1 MKQNRLFVALCAMML
16 TTGVMAQQRKKV
28 NANGWTIDAKSRN
41 PLTKVD
47 VTIMTTD
54 STIVTTYPSWDLEGY
69 EGRFS
74 FNLEWGKSYIFQFTK
89 EGYDTVYV
97 NQTYPAKSMLMMSGI
112 GNLGKVALKKTP
124 VSDNLPIQIKNEEG
138 EP

>member
-16 TTGVMAQQRKKV
+16 TTGVMAQQREKV

-74 FNLEWGKSYIFQFTK
+74 FNL
-89 EGYDTVYV
+89 
-97 NQTYPAKSMLMMSGI
+97 
-112 GNLGKVALKKTP
+112 
-124 VSDNLPIQIKNEEG
+124 
-138 EP
+138 

>member
-16 TTGVMAQQRKKV
+16 TTGVMAQQREKV

-47 VTIMTTD
+47 VTIMTSD

-74 FNLEWGKSYIFQFTK
+74 FNLEWGEVLYISI
-89 EGYDTVYV
+89 Y
-97 NQTYPAKSMLMMSGI
+97 
-112 GNLGKVALKKTP
+112 
-124 VSDNLPIQIKNEEG
+124 
-138 EP
+138 

>member
-16 TTGVMAQQRKKV
+16 TTGVMAQQREKV

-74 FNLEWGKSYIFQFTK
+74 FNLEWGEVLYISI
-89 EGYDTVYV
+89 Y
-97 NQTYPAKSMLMMSGI
+97 
-112 GNLGKVALKKTP
+112 
-124 VSDNLPIQIKNEEG
+124 
-138 EP
+138 